1 MIACLTRIYIK
12 EAVMEYVEFGK
23 TGRRVSRLGF
33 GGAVA
38 GIKNYLR
45 AYDPD
50 APDNKNSVIE
60 AIRTALDAG
69 INFFDT
75 APVYGDGLSEE
86 LFGAG
91 LADVPAEKIFIASKI
106 NSWGEV
112 DVRRSVEESLNRLK
126 RDHVDL
132 IQIHGTTYSQVQSKK
147 ILQKNGMAEQLLR
160 LKEEGLIGYVGFTS
174 EDQNMAVYQMLES
187 GYFDAVQLCYNF
199 IFQHPY
205 DASRKCGTLYEAE
218 KRGMGIIIMRAATSL
233 IFQKWIKKVN
243 PANTFDYT
251 PALIQFTLSNPLVDV
266 VLVGMRTAERVIENV
281 AICEDRSAR
290 IDIDELHN
298 TIA

>member
-1 MIACLTRIYIK
+1 
-12 EAVMEYVEFGK
+12 MEYVNLGK
-23 TGRRVSRLGF
+23 TGRQVSRLGF

-50 APDNKNSVIE
+50 NKDNYETVVA
-60 AIRTALDAG
+60 AIRTALNAG

-86 LFGAG
+86 IFGIA
-91 LADVPAEKIFIASKI
+91 LQEVPSEKLFIASKV

-112 DVRRSVEESLNRLK
+112 DVRQSVEKSLVRLK
-126 RDHVDL
+126 RNYIDL
-132 IQIHGTTYSQVQSKK
+132 IQIHGTTYSPDLAKK
-147 ILQKNGMAEQLLR
+147 ILQKNGMAEQLVR
-160 LKEEGLIGYVGFTS
+160 LKEEGLIGYAGFTS
-174 EDQNMAVYQMLES
+174 EDQNEAVYQFISS
-187 GYFDAVQLCYNF
+187 GYFDTVQLCYNF

-218 KRGMGIIIMRAATSL
+218 RRGMGIIIMRSATSM
-233 IFQKWIKKVN
+233 IFQKWIKTVN

-266 VLVGMRTAERVIENV
+266 VLVGMRTQQRVTENV
-281 AICEDRSAR
+281 AICDDKSAR

-298 TIA
+298 TIV